1 MQIKK
6 LRNDISGF
14 ILLDKPLGMTSNDA
28 LQRVKRLF
36 NAKKAG
42 HTGSLD
48 PLATGLLPLCF
59 GEGTKLSQYLLD
71 ADKTYVVTG
80 LLGVQTTTGDME
92 GDVCL
97 ESAIPEDWQAQLPA
111 VIERFMGEST
121 QIPSM
126 YSALKHEGKPLYE
139 YARAG
144 ISIEREPRTI
154 HIFKVKVLAL
164 TDTTMS
170 LEICCSKGTYIRTLI
185 EDMAKALGTCGVV
198 QTLARTAVGPYDMH
212 EMISLEALEN
222 IEKIEGF
229 QGVVKYLQPL
239 ESALA
244 LWPAIELNTVAT
256 HYIRQGQAIR
266 VPLLPESGLV
276 RILGVGRRFLGIGEV
291 LGDGRVAP
299 KRLISETSDVN

>member
-14 ILLDKPLGMTSNDA
+14 LLLDKPLEMTSNDA

-48 PLATGLLPLCF
+48 PLASGLLPLCF

-71 ADKTYVVTG
+71 ADKTYLVTG
-80 LLGVQTTTGDME
+80 RLGTQTTTGDLE
-92 GDVCL
+92 GEVCL
-97 ESAIPEDWQAQLPA
+97 ESPIPEDWQDHMPQ
-111 VIERFMGEST
+111 VVEQFMGETT
-121 QIPSM
+121 QVPSM
-126 YSALKHEGKPLYE
+126 YSALKHEGRPLYE

-144 ISIEREPRTI
+144 ITIPREARTI
-154 HIFKVKVLAL
+154 YIFEMKVISLSE
-164 TDTTMS
+164 TTFT
-170 LEICCSKGTYIRTLI
+170 LEIRCSKGTYIRTLV
-185 EDMAKALGTCGVV
+185 EDMAIALGTCGVV
-198 QTLARTAVGPYDMH
+198 EALARTAVGPYGAH
-212 EMISLEALEN
+212 EMVTLDTLEDV
-222 IEKIEGF
+222 EKAEGF
-229 QGVVKYLQPL
+229 QGLMKYLQPL
-239 ESALA
+239 ESALT
-244 LWPAIELNTVAT
+244 LWPAVELNTVAT

-266 VPLLPESGLV
+266 VPELPESGLV
-276 RILGVGRRFLGIGEV
+276 RILGVGRRFLGIGEI